1 MFDFKKNPIA
11 PDAARQTQA
20 IISTGN
26 TDNTYCWNRDVFLL
40 VRDGSAQILDFKR
53 GQFYGLDKIA
63 TSMVSL
69 VIEKG
74 VEETVDELTQ
84 IYDATAEQLR
94 SDLTQLLENL
104 EQKQL
109 LVATN
114 KQSDRGCHWFYSWRE
129 KARQILDRACLW
141 LLNTIGSILRPLL
154 NPEPTPNRLTVE
166 LLLILS
172 WFSFRL
178 LRWSRTISLWQH
190 WHRTIATID
199 PSRSDEAIETVDR
212 LVREVAAAKLFLPM
226 VCKER
231 ALVGYHLLRTF
242 YGLPATL
249 VIGIDRYPFQV
260 HAWVE
265 CDGKVITDY
274 LEHCQSFSPALRYS

>member
-1 MFDFKKNPIA
+1 MTILMGRNVSIY
-11 PDAARQTQA
+11 
-20 IISTGN
+20 SL
-26 TDNTYCWNRDVFLL
+26 NRDVFLL
-40 VRDGSAQILDFKR
+40 VGDGSAQILDFKR

-74 VEETVDELTQ
+74 VEETVGELTQ
-84 IYDATAEQLR
+84 IYDATDEQVR
-94 SDLTQLLENL
+94 SDLTQLLEQL
-104 EQKQL
+104 EQKRL
-109 LVATN
+109 LVATG
-114 KQSDRGCHWFYSWRE
+114 KQSDRGCHWFYSGLS
-129 KARQILDRACLW
+129 QILDRPCLW
-141 LLNTIGSILRPLL
+141 ILKTIALILRHLL
-154 NPEPTPNRLTVE
+154 NPEPTPNRLAIE

-178 LRWSRTISLWQH
+178 LGWSRTISLWQN
-190 WHRTIATID
+190 WHRAIATID
-199 PSRSDEAIETVDR
+199 SSQADRAIATVDR
-212 LVREVAAAKLFLPM
+212 MVREGAAAKLFLPM

-249 VIGIDRYPFQV
+249 VIGIDRYPFQI

-265 CDGKVITDY
+265 CDGKVITDAP
-274 LEHCQSFSPALRYS
+274 EHCESFLPAVKYS

>member
-1 MFDFKKNPIA
+1 MLQT
-11 PDAARQTQA
+11 AAKPTKLT
-20 IISTGN
+20 ILTDGN
-26 TDNTYCWNRDVFLL
+26 GSIYNLNQDVFLL
-40 VRDGSAQILDFKR
+40 VRDGIAQILDFNR

-74 VEETVDELTQ
+74 LEKTVDELTQ

-141 LLNTIGSILRPLL
+141 LLKTIGSILRHLL

-199 PSRSDEAIETVDR
+199 PSQADRAIATVDR
-212 LVREVAAAKLFLPM
+212 TVREAAAAKLFLPM

-265 CDGKVITDY
+265 CDGKVITDAP
-274 LEHCQSFSPALRYS
+274 EHCESFLPAVKYS

>member
-1 MFDFKKNPIA
+1 MTILMGRNVSIY
-11 PDAARQTQA
+11 
-20 IISTGN
+20 SL
-26 TDNTYCWNRDVFLL
+26 NRDVFLL

-84 IYDATAEQLR
+84 IYDATDEQVR
-94 SDLTQLLENL
+94 SDLTQLLEQL

-109 LVATN
+109 LVETG
-114 KQSDRGCHWFYSWRE
+114 KKSDRDRHWFYWGRE
-129 KARQILDRACLW
+129 KASQILDHACLW
-141 LLNTIGSILRPLL
+141 ILKMIALIVRHIL
-154 NPEPTPNRLTVE
+154 NPDPTPNRLTVE

-178 LRWSRTISLWQH
+178 LGWSRTISLWQN
-190 WHRTIATID
+190 WHRAIATID
-199 PSRSDEAIETVDR
+199 PSRSDEAIATVDR
-212 LVREVAAAKLFLPM
+212 LVREAAAAKLFLPM

-249 VIGIDRYPFQV
+249 VIGIDPYPFQV

-265 CDGKVITDY
+265 CDGKVITDA
-274 LEHCQSFSPALRYS
+274 LEHCESFIPVVRYS

>member
-1 MFDFKKNPIA
+1 MTILMGRNVSIY
-11 PDAARQTQA
+11 
-20 IISTGN
+20 SL
-26 TDNTYCWNRDVFLL
+26 NRDVFLL

-109 LVATN
+109 LVATG
-114 KQSDRGCHWFYSWRE
+114 KQSDRSCHWFYSWRE
-129 KARQILDRACLW
+129 KARQIINRACFWFLK
-141 LLNTIGSILRPLL
+141 TIGSILRHLL
-154 NPEPTPNRLTVE
+154 NPEPTPNRLAIE

-178 LRWSRTISLWQH
+178 LGWSRTISLWQN
-190 WHRTIATID
+190 WHRAIATID
-199 PSRSDEAIETVDR
+199 SSQADRAIATVDR
-212 LVREVAAAKLFLPM
+212 TVREAAAAKLFLPM

-249 VIGIDRYPFQV
+249 VIGIDPYPFQV

-265 CDGKVITDY
+265 CDGKVITDA
-274 LEHCQSFSPALRYS
+274 LEHCESFIPVVRYS